1 MVIYQT
7 LHSYFRVHGSYEAL
21 DGGFATEAMEDF
33 TGGVSERFKLQKLP
47 EGIDLFKTM
56 DRAHRKGSLMGLV
69 RSFEKKLPPLFTRI
83 SPVFLLRFEQT
94 M

>member
-33 TGGVSERFKLQKLP
+33 TGGVSETYDIKELP
-47 EGIDLFKTM
+47 EEVDLFETM
-56 DRAHRKGSLMGLV
+56 YRAHKKGSLMG
-69 RSFEKKLPPLFTRI
+69 
-83 SPVFLLRFEQT
+83 
-94 M
+94 